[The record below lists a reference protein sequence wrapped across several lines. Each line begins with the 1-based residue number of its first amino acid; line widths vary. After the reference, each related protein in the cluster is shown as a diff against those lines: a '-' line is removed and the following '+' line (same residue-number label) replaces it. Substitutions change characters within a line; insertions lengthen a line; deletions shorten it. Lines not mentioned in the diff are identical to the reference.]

1 MMDQQVANQ
10 ISQSVDDL
18 QKIVYIFG
26 MAVGGMMK
34 MQSMIVANKERESE
48 GKTLAYDEAAF
59 AELQDEYQL
68 YHNSILS
75 NIRS

>member
-1 MMDQQVANQ
+1 MDQQVANQ

-34 MQSMIVANKERESE
+34 MQGMIATNKERESE
-48 GKTLAYDEAAF
+48 GKALAYDEAAF
-59 AELQDEYQL
+59 AELQDDYQL
-68 YHNSILS
+68 YHNSILTT
-75 NIRS
+75 IRS